1 MTVSLSA
8 AETGKHSYHDFAFA
22 MNQKTLA
29 ILFLIAVMQSCIS
42 FAPLVLAADQL
53 PPPVKQKLTQAG
65 IPESAVGIY
74 VHTIGAPQPEIAFN
88 ADAAMNPASVMKLV
102 TTYAGLEILGPAYS
116 WQTVLYAHGKI
127 TDGVLHG
134 DLVIKGYGD
143 PKLDLENFWL
153 LIHRLRQ
160 TGLHEISGNLI
171 LDRTHYDIPDDDPGA
186 FDGQPYR
193 TYNIIPEALLINYR
207 STALHFMPDPV
218 KNAVRVVTD
227 PVSDSLTVLNNLNLS
242 NKSCGADWHNAMDI
256 DIQANRDDGSSI
268 LVVLNGSFSSQC
280 GKRTYLL
287 GLHDSATYTRDLF
300 KQLWSQQGGVF
311 RGDVVISEAPSGLIS
326 IKTYHSPPLAEIIRG
341 INKFSNNIAARQL
354 YLTLGT
360 AGSTNRSRSPAT
372 LNKSEHALKQWLASK
387 QMFFPELVVEN
398 GSGLSRKE
406 RISARNMGRL
416 LLAAFDSPVMPEF
429 ISSMPIAAVDGTMRN
444 RMADSSVKGLAH
456 MKTGTLNN
464 VRALA
469 GYMLDKSGQRVI
481 VVIFVNHAKAISSRA
496 AMDALLQW
504 TYDRE

>member
-1 MTVSLSA
+1 
-8 AETGKHSYHDFAFA
+8 
-22 MNQKTLA
+22 MNQTTCSA
-29 ILFLIAVMQSCIS
+29 VFLLVLLQWGIAT
-42 FAPLVLAADQL
+42 APIVLAAGQL
-53 PPPVKQKLTQAG
+53 PPSVTKQLAQAG
-65 IPESAVGIY
+65 IPESAVGVY
-74 VHTIGAPQPEIAFN
+74 VHEIGAQKPVIALN
-88 ADAAMNPASVMKLV
+88 ADAGMNPASVMKLV

-116 WQTVLYAHGKI
+116 WQTVLYAHGRV

-160 TGLHEISGNLI
+160 TGLHEIIGNLI
-171 LDRTHYDIPDDDPGA
+171 LDHTHYDIPNEDPGA

-193 TYNIIPEALLINYR
+193 TYNIIPEALLVNYR
-207 STALHFMPDPV
+207 STTLHFMPDPE
-218 KNAVRVVTD
+218 KNAVRVVAD
-227 PVSDSLTVLNNLNLS
+227 PIPDSLVLLNNLKLS
-242 NKSCGADWHNAMDI
+242 NRACVGDWRNFMDI
-256 DIQANRDDGSSI
+256 DIQTNQDEGNNI
-268 LVVLNGSFSSQC
+268 LVALNGSFSSQC
-280 GKRTYLL
+280 GRQSSLL

-300 KQLWSQQGGVF
+300 KRLWSQQGGVF
-311 RGDVVISEAPSGLIS
+311 QGDVVITEAPSNLTH

-360 AGSTNRSRSPAT
+360 AGVVSRLRSPAT
-372 LNKSEHALKQWLASK
+372 LDKSEYALKQWLASK
-387 QMFFPELVVEN
+387 QLFFPELVVEN

-406 RISARNMGRL
+406 RISARSMGQL
-416 LLAAFDSPVMPEF
+416 LLAAFQSPVMPEF

-444 RMADSSVKGLAH
+444 RMTNTLVRGLAH

-469 GYMLDKSGQRVI
+469 GYMLDKSGQRVV
-481 VVIFVNHAKAISSRA
+481 VVIFVNHAKATLSRA

-504 TYDRE
+504 VYDGDEG